1 MKHGDEMIIES
12 ISIFAENHD
21 HATYRTLRMR
31 GETVGIHSIKDAR
44 HLIDK
49 TFTELVVIDCCD
61 DEEDALDVIGMI
73 KVIKPDVPVVFIT
86 SSSSEAI
93 MLKAFRKGARE
104 HLKKPLNLDELREII
119 ETILRMKRMTRE
131 KRISLVHMKDSQ
143 EIGRSAA
150 ATTGTPHNIVRAV
163 QYIQDNLSENICL
176 NRLSDEA
183 NLSRYHFSRV
193 FKSYMG
199 MSPMQ
204 FVNVSRIHKAK
215 ELLTDDDINIS
226 QVAIAVGFNDLSNFE
241 RQFKQITGIT
251 PKAFKR
257 FSRPE

>member
-1 MKHGDEMIIES
+1 MIHES
-12 ISIFAENHD
+12 ISIFADKTAQNS
-21 HATYRTLRMR
+21 YRTLHIK
-31 GETVGIHSIKDAR
+31 GEIIGIHPLKDACY
-44 HLIDK
+44 LIQHGV
-49 TFTELVVIDCCD
+49 TELAIIDCGD
-61 DEEDALDVIGMI
+61 NIADGLNLIGAI
-73 KVIKPDVPVVFIT
+73 KSTKPEVPVLFIT
-86 SSSSEAI
+86 QPGSEGI
-93 MLKAFRKGARE
+93 TLKAFRKGARE
-104 HLKKPLNLDELREII
+104 HLKKPLNLDELQEII
-119 ETILRMKRMTRE
+119 ETILRMKRMTKE
-131 KRISLVHMKDSQ
+131 KRISLVPVKDPQ
-143 EIGRSAA
+143 DIGLSAA
-150 ATTGTPHNIVRAV
+150 ATTGKPLHIVRAV

-204 FVNVSRIHKAK
+204 FVNVSRIQKAK
-215 ELLTDDDINIS
+215 ELLTYDDINIS

-257 FSRPE
+257 SSRVE